1 MKKIVMK
8 RKSLQ
13 TGMSFTL
20 VFAVL
25 FTLVAVPFAFGEGE
39 GEQVYKDTPYFSGMP
54 NYAINDANDKEFDAY
69 RFFNGKSCIT
79 VEGQKFFR
87 AYSWNQ
93 TGKQGSDLQ
102 IGRNY
107 ANAIR
112 GMGGT
117 VLFEGECSGFDCAA
131 NCGYRM
137 VVGKVVKGKN
147 ELWVEVVPFNDGY
160 DFHLTII
167 AREAMKQGVTYGG
180 MLDTLNSE
188 GHIALYLNFDTG
200 KAVVKPEF
208 QDVIDQ
214 IAAMMKDN
222 PALTIAVE
230 GHTDNVGDARKNKA
244 LSEDRARAVAAAIVK
259 KGVDTKRLTAAGFGQ
274 EKPIADNGTEEGKA
288 RNRRVELVRQ

>member
-1 MKKIVMK
+1 MKK
-8 RKSLQ
+8 RLL
-13 TGMSFTL
+13 TGMKFRI

-25 FTLVAVPFAFGEGE
+25 FTLAAAPFAFGEGE
-39 GEQVYKDTPYFSGMP
+39 EEQTYKDTPYFSGMP
-54 NYAINDANDKEFDAY
+54 NYSINDATDKEFDAY
-69 RFFNGKSCIT
+69 RFFDGKGCTT

-93 TGKQGSDLQ
+93 TGKQASDLQ

-137 VVGKVVKGKN
+137 VVGKVVRGKS

-160 DFHLTII
+160 DFHLTLVV
-167 AREAMKQGVTYGG
+167 REAMKQGVTYRG
-180 MLDTLNSE
+180 MLDTLNTE

-200 KAVVKPEF
+200 KAAIKPEF
-208 QDVIDQ
+208 QDVINQ

-222 PALTIAVE
+222 PGLTIAVE

-259 KGVDTKRLTAAGFGQ
+259 QGVDAKRLAAAGFGQ
-274 EKPIADNGTEEGKA
+274 EKPIADNGTEEGKGK
-288 RNRRVELVRQ
+288 NRRVELVRQ